1 MAGWQGAA
9 HLGCAAGTVGTA
21 PLATKGA
28 VATLKVVDTLG
39 LAASSEN
46 AKLKGAGAAAPP
58 PPPPPPPAVSSGLA
72 ARAKGESRGMAG
84 GGGETTGGAASGG
97 EGGTGVAATAPS
109 FAGRGASG
117 ERGGGG
123 AAGARPL
130 ACDGLGSLSHG
141 AVTLAFWA
149 SESLPHAAPSAL
161 STSPNAMLGLAFTIL
176 GRSAWQKIMYGSG
189 RATPWARSASS
200 TLDTGQRVAQAPLSS
215 GSSDQ
220 FAASAASAA
229 FGAATPSASGPAL
242 APLSLG
248 VGVGVGVGVG
258 GVKS

>member
-1 MAGWQGAA
+1 
-9 HLGCAAGTVGTA
+9 
-21 PLATKGA
+21 
-28 VATLKVVDTLG
+28 
-39 LAASSEN
+39 
-46 AKLKGAGAAAPP
+46 
-58 PPPPPPPAVSSGLA
+58 
-72 ARAKGESRGMAG
+72 MAG
-84 GGGETTGGAASGG
+84 GGGGGTGCAASGG
-97 EGGTGVAATAPS
+97 EGGTGVAATAPCEE
-109 FAGRGASG
+109 ASG

-161 STSPNAMLGLAFTIL
+161 STSPNAMLGLTFTIL

-200 TLDTGQRVAQAPLSS
+200 TLDTGQRVAQASLPS